1 MKCCNFGSELGQVAG
16 RNSNGWIKPEE
27 LKKNIQ
33 TQARY
38 DYQTGSSGWLQR
50 ANRTFQRPSFRN
62 TRNPYDKTKQHQWL
76 STYTS
81 DFYN

>member
-27 LKKNIQ
+27 PKNNIQ

-50 ANRTFQRPSFRN
+50 ANRTF
-62 TRNPYDKTKQHQWL
+62 
-76 STYTS
+76 
-81 DFYN
+81 